1 MDSSHRANILLTSC
15 IKTPVNPQ
23 TKAPAAL
30 YERGSAVQQHSQR
43 AEPAGQMDN
52 RDYEEENEYVSD
64 ASECEERRGSPL
76 LIKDYVVGAEHLDL
90 HEFYFSNEE
99 YYRKLE
105 ELKKAHLQ
113 TMSELEKMYRNK
125 LDLKG
130 GEPPEKDCDISKL
143 SSRYQ
148 GKKSPM
154 PAKQLLRK
162 SFSANELI
170 HTFGSFVSD
179 MSDEDAAGN
188 CAGHIE
194 KGLLSSP
201 KEHIKSMWD
210 GFLVEDY
217 ASHKRLQT
225 CSSVKERQTKNKCED
240 WNPRITI
247 PKPFNMT
254 IREAEKKKRRVKSR
268 SEIEMENC
276 LLKKQVEELVECQ
289 KKFRASPVPAHVYLP
304 LFEEINERNEDR
316 RQFIRDR
323 NRELLLASQ
332 KPFSFLE
339 RERKKKEMRE
349 AQLKD
354 LTPKMEKKAF
364 KAKPIPKSVYDPT
377 VSERIQEEQLYRA
390 IKMQMRA
397 QELLHSSSMPKSM
410 VAQRLVGKKRDSP
423 VEEERELEFHPR
435 INTEIPDFEAKYRK
449 FKKQLMHKKDTKPM
463 TVCEPFHLRTS
474 EITSHKDK
482 ILADI
487 EADEIKLKEMRWPY
501 IAPTSPAKARCSS
514 LCSSGSV
521 ESLPAKITD
530 TVKKRQDA
538 VRKSLEQRKRAEE
551 EEEKW
556 RAMQRQR
563 ERKLQKL
570 VSKRAQANDPHQAL
584 AQSSTSRLKQ
594 FRKQDQQR
602 RKEYLEEMR
611 EIQERVKGRPLLLEQ
626 VAQRNAKQAVERR
639 YAEKLKGYGISEA
652 FVSSKAP
659 KVQKHCEGSISGV
672 SFSSEDKESAK
683 DSSRAGSSAGLE
695 EYLDDYEDVEDNTDE
710 NNGKNDDNHQGN
722 GEDKG
727 GEKKETRESS
737 IGSDAVDEDDHHSTD
752 KDSDHE
758 D

>member
-410 VAQRLVGKKRDSP
+410 VAQRL
-423 VEEERELEFHPR
+423 
-435 INTEIPDFEAKYRK
+435 
-449 FKKQLMHKKDTKPM
+449 
-463 TVCEPFHLRTS
+463 
-474 EITSHKDK
+474 

-594 FRKQDQQR
+594 FRKQDEQR

-626 VAQRNAKQAVERR
+626 VAQRNAKQAAERR

-672 SFSSEDKESAK
+672 SFSSEDKE
-683 DSSRAGSSAGLE
+683 R
-695 EYLDDYEDVEDNTDE
+695 
-710 NNGKNDDNHQGN
+710 
-722 GEDKG
+722 
-727 GEKKETRESS
+727 
-737 IGSDAVDEDDHHSTD
+737 
-752 KDSDHE
+752 
-758 D
+758 